1 MSKLGTTRPTAVV
14 NVVTNLDLLAEHQA
28 AEEELERLNR
38 AQSAADR
45 LNSAYSKEIR
55 QQAKV
60 IQTLE
65 TQMHESTVCVKLKAL
80 KRTQYAEV
88 TANHPP
94 REDNDVDTAFG
105 VNTDTFGDEIIP
117 LSIVDA
123 WNKAT
128 GEKVAFTGE
137 DFAEEAE
144 EFTDAQYSEFVQAVL
159 TINRGATSIP
169 FSSNASAVS
178 RN

>member
-1 MSKLGTTRPTAVV
+1 MSKLGTTRPTTVV

-28 AEEELERLNR
+28 ALEELERLNR
-38 AQSAADR
+38 VQSASDR

-55 QQAKV
+55 EQAQKV
-60 IQTLE
+60 QDLE
-65 TQMHESTVCVKLKAL
+65 AQMNESTVCVKLKAL
-80 KRTQYAEV
+80 KRAQYAEV
-88 TANHPP
+88 VANHPP

-105 VNTDTFGDEIIP
+105 VNTDTFGDELLP

-128 GEKVAFTGE
+128 GEKVDFTG
-137 DFAEEAE
+137 DDWAEEAA
-144 EFTDAQYSEFVQAVL
+144 EFTDAQFNEFAMAAL
-159 TINRGATSIP
+159 NINRGATAIP
-169 FSSNASAVS
+169 FSSIASAVI